1 MRRHRREPVQVVT
14 DLHETLA
21 VEHGRRIRIRLVA
34 MVVWIAGWI
43 VAGTLWRD
51 GVLATMILLSS
62 GPGLWLLWW
71 LLVPRRPPER
81 RRPVTPPPPRE
92 LPR

>member
-14 DLHETLA
+14 DLHEPLA

-43 VAGTLWRD
+43 VAGALWRD

-81 RRPVTPPPPRE
+81 RRPVTPPPPRG